1 MFKTS
6 YDNVLSVSAI
16 EPSDWTK
23 IQMAIGKERNIEL
36 NVSCPNLDSHDDTTT
51 WENFSRFPDI
61 MQGNYCIVKIPPNS
75 PEAFIDRLVGMGYKH
90 IHASN
95 TSPQIKAD

>member
-16 EPSDWTK
+16 EPDWTK

-36 NVSCPNLDSHDDTTT
+36 NVSCPNLDPHDDTTWKT
-51 WENFSRFPDI
+51 LRSFLI
-61 MQGNYCIVKIPPNS
+61 
-75 PEAFIDRLVGMGYKH
+75 
-90 IHASN
+90 
-95 TSPQIKAD
+95 